1 MRRKTISDYFMI
13 LKVLKKLLYIVTI
26 KAVKK
31 KKSIYALKM
40 LLPLLYKV
48 PYLLKTK
55 LIIYIAATAI
65 YNKIA
70 IR

>member
-1 MRRKTISDYFMI
+1 MRRKIISNYFII

-26 KAVKK
+26 KAIKK
-31 KKSIYALKM
+31 KKLIYTLKM
-40 LLPLLYKV
+40 LLYLLYKV

-55 LIIYIAATAI
+55 LIIYIATTTI